1 MKSTRL
7 TRPGGTESKPGTA
20 IARSREATAEGRPP
34 NFQIKQGTQPK
45 EVHPMM
51 NREQAIVYGKYI
63 GVRWHIYNSNGC
75 LVGDTKTLE
84 QAQAMKRRFEIE
96 ERTNPWA
103 HGKTRFEIR
112 EAK

>member
-1 MKSTRL
+1 M
-7 TRPGGTESKPGTA
+7 
-20 IARSREATAEGRPP
+20 SRILNNAQCRQLDADMAELAAYRA
-34 NFQIKQGTQPK
+34 QGTQPK

-51 NREQAIVYGKYI
+51 NRNQAIAYGKHI

-75 LVGDTKTLE
+75 LVGGTKTLE

-96 ERTNPWA
+96 ERSNPWT